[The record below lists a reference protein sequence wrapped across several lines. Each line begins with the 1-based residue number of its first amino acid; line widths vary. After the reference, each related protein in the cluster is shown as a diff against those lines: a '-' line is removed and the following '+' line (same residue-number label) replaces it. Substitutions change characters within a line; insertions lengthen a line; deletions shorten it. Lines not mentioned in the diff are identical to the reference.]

1 MKRVIRVKLDPRDID
16 RALKEIKDYQNELN
30 EKVSRFIA
38 ALLEEGVKVA
48 SARLASTRGD
58 NVNATVDS
66 YYVDSSG
73 DMTKA
78 VIALNGEDCLFIE
91 FGSGVVFNS
100 VDHPLAAQMGYGPGT
115 YPGQTHV
122 PVPGYWYYGDGKLS
136 VGTEATMPMYGAAE
150 HMRNIISAKAKE
162 IFRS

>member
-1 MKRVIRVKLDPRDID
+1 MKKVIRVKLDPKDID
-16 RALKEIKDYQNELN
+16 RALKEIKEYQKKLN
-30 EKVSRFIA
+30 EKVSRFLA
-38 ALLEEGVKVA
+38 ALLEEGVNVA
-48 SARLASTRGD
+48 NARLGSTRGD
-58 NVNATVDS
+58 SVNASVDS
-66 YYVDSSG
+66 YYVDSNG
-73 DMTKA
+73 DMIKA
-78 VIALNGEDCLFIE
+78 VIALSGEDCLFIE
-91 FGSGVVFNS
+91 FGSGVVFNP
-100 VDHPLAAQMGYGPGT
+100 VEHPLAAKFGYGPAT